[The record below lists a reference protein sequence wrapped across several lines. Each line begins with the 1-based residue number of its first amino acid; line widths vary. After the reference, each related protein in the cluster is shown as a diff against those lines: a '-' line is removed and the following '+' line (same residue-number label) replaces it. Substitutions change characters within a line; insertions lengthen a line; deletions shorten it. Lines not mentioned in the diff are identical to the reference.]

1 MSAMVRHEAFFLRYV
16 EINSDTMFFR
26 RKHWPAHAAVSL
38 LYPHYTCKTGML
50 KTENIEFYAC
60 ITAWYSMNCQKEL
73 QKQQQKLRKR
83 SKVQ

>member
-1 MSAMVRHEAFFLRYV
+1 
-16 EINSDTMFFR
+16 MFSR
-26 RKHWPAHAAVSL
+26 RKHWPTVSAP
-38 LYPHYTCKTGML
+38 YYTCKTGML

-73 QKQQQKLRKR
+73 QKQQQKLRNR